1 MKPEAPLGHEH
12 NRVDSRKVGGLV
24 ALLLAAI
31 VLCLTGVAWLLNG
44 FEQRAASQQ
53 PPLSTLERERLLP
66 PAPRLQSR
74 PRQDGERQL
83 VAERI
88 HLDSFG
94 WVDREQ
100 RIVHLPLEQARQ
112 LLLEQGWALPER
124 APGDAPHE
132 P

>member
-1 MKPEAPLGHEH
+1 MKPEEPQGYEP
-12 NRVDSRKVGGLV
+12 NRVDSHKVGGLV

-44 FEQRAASQQ
+44 YQQRAAAQQ
-53 PPLSTLERERLLP
+53 PPLSALERERLLP

-74 PRQDGERQL
+74 PRLDGERQL
-83 VAERI
+83 AAERI

-112 LLLEQGWALPER
+112 IMLEQGWPMPEE
-124 APGDAPHE
+124 APHE

>member
-1 MKPEAPLGHEH
+1 MKPEEPQGYEP
-12 NRVDSRKVGGLV
+12 NRVDSHKVGGLV
-24 ALLLAAI
+24 VLLLAAI

-44 FEQRAASQQ
+44 YQQRAAAQQ
-53 PPLSTLERERLLP
+53 PPLSALERERLLP

-83 VAERI
+83 AAERI

-94 WVDREQ
+94 WVDREH

-112 LLLEQGWALPER
+112 IMLEQGWTTPEE
-124 APGDAPHE
+124 APHE

>member
-1 MKPEAPLGHEH
+1 MNPDQQEPFGHEPDK
-12 NRVDSRKVGGLV
+12 VDGSKVLALV
-24 ALLLAAI
+24 ALLLAT
-31 VLCLTGVAWLLNG
+31 VLLCLTGVAWLLHG
-44 FEQRAASQQ
+44 YQQRAQSRQ

-66 PAPRLQSR
+66 PAPRLQAN
-74 PRQDGERQL
+74 PRQEGERQL
-83 VAERI
+83 AAERI

-112 LLLEQGWALPER
+112 VLLERGWPTPE
-124 APGDAPHE
+124 DAPHE

>member
-1 MKPEAPLGHEH
+1 MKPEEPRGYEL
-12 NRVDSRKVGGLV
+12 NRVDSRKVGSLV

-44 FEQRAASQQ
+44 YQQRAVSQQ
-53 PPLSTLERERLLP
+53 PPLSVVEQERLLP
-66 PAPRLQSR
+66 PVPRLQSR

-83 VAERI
+83 AVERI

-94 WVDREQ
+94 WVDREH
-100 RIVHLPLEQARQ
+100 RIVHLPLEQAQ
-112 LLLEQGWALPER
+112 QIILQQGWPTN
-124 APGDAPHE
+124 GDPPHE

>member
-1 MKPEAPLGHEH
+1 MKAEEPRGYEP
-12 NRVDSRKVGGLV
+12 NRVDSHKVGGLV

-44 FEQRAASQQ
+44 YQQRAAAQQ
-53 PPLSTLERERLLP
+53 PPLSGLERERLLP
-66 PAPRLQSR
+66 PAPRLQSQ

-83 VAERI
+83 AAERI

-94 WVDREQ
+94 WVDREH
-100 RIVHLPLEQARQ
+100 RIVHLPQEQARQ
-112 LLLEQGWALPER
+112 IILQQGWPTN
-124 APGDAPHE
+124 GDAPHE